1 MRSYRIRTPECTFNQ
16 SGTHSCV
23 SALQE
28 GEEDDDNEEEEDRTR
43 NTLKL
48 AKNNKNKIITFV

>member
-1 MRSYRIRTPECTFNQ
+1 MTA
-16 SGTHSCV
+16 V
-23 SALQE
+23 QE
-28 GEEDDDNEEEEDRTR
+28 EEEDDDDDNEEEEDRTR